1 MWEVSTAAISRKRKM
16 SSIASA
22 VLRVAEA
29 VVLVLVDVS
38 MSLVRRSGC
47 VKVDVSWD
55 FARFTVG
62 FANGCNE
69 GRRKQWGRL
78 GLTGVQEDSQ
88 RTAEEG
94 PPPSSMRAWPAEMS
108 RCGSGMNLQ
117 VHAQRSPL

>member
-1 MWEVSTAAISRKRKM
+1 MMWEVSTAAISRKRKM

-62 FANGCNE
+62 FANGCNAY
-69 GRRKQWGRL
+69 RRIVK
-78 GLTGVQEDSQ
+78 
-88 RTAEEG
+88 G
-94 PPPSSMRAWPAEMS
+94 PPKKVLPPRPCEHGLR
-108 RCGSGMNLQ
+108 RCQDVGQ
-117 VHAQRSPL
+117 E